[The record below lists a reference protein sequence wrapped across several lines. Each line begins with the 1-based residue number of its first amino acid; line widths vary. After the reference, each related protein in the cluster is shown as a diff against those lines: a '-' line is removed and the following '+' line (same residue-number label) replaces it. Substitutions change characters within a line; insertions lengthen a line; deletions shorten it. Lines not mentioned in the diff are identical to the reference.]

1 LSPNSGPGL
10 LPVEPS
16 RQLSSSPN
24 PSSSKRSCINAE
36 QLECQHG
43 RLGLSRK
50 NATKMRSA
58 GSSKTAA
65 PIGTSASKRKAKQAQ
80 VAKLVQ
86 DSASRVRKLS
96 SPTFAQSADP
106 EQNNDFMQASPQFF
120 PSLDFSPD
128 VFGFPSAGPATAPVY
143 PQQRLFWDPDTSMG
157 PMDMDFSGGGLDM
170 FESNLPFDFNDYVS
184 TEAAPR
190 PVPAMTTSCMGSD
203 GQNPTAQTNASR
215 LFATKTS
222 IPEMT
227 AGASSTARPST
238 KKLAVKPMTVDHAVN
253 PNLLFSNPGHQDL
266 SHGLGTSITNNARD
280 IRQPYLHQM
289 QESRR
294 EKEVERSRRAKA
306 RRTSHK
312 SSSQAAEPG
321 QEKRP
326 RLDRRS
332 TDTALGKGSSN
343 TRKHNQGSSYHRPK
357 VEKEWDTGH
366 LQRKLSPIKS
376 QPPERSSTTVG
387 HPRLRPQTSV
397 TFTID
402 DNGRARTETR
412 LTRDEAESETDQD
425 IDRRGWGNS
434 DSESSEDAD
443 AEIATSFYSSF
454 TFPSTKPPKLAR
466 FSTDSISHS
475 KKSSYS
481 STYTSSRSEHT
492 VSDRGPASQIR
503 HRSSLGS
510 RGHPHSSGTQKTHG
524 AGPLSSG
531 IMSDY
536 GPAPAGDLPSEAE
549 TVVDSDQPKGDAQH
563 ALKKLLKDR
572 ARKPRT
578 EKSSLSNSKTR
589 EKSRRQAPPPTKYQA
604 HSSSAHQPAAI
615 TTPTNL
621 QPYKVLDPAYNLSPT
636 PITDPD
642 LTSPSTD
649 RGSSASDSTRCVCH
663 TSESGG
669 HLMIQW

>member
-1 LSPNSGPGL
+1 
-10 LPVEPS
+10 
-16 RQLSSSPN
+16 
-24 PSSSKRSCINAE
+24 
-36 QLECQHG
+36 
-43 RLGLSRK
+43 
-50 NATKMRSA
+50 
-58 GSSKTAA
+58 
-65 PIGTSASKRKAKQAQ
+65 
-80 VAKLVQ
+80 
-86 DSASRVRKLS
+86 
-96 SPTFAQSADP
+96 
-106 EQNNDFMQASPQFF
+106 
-120 PSLDFSPD
+120 
-128 VFGFPSAGPATAPVY
+128 
-143 PQQRLFWDPDTSMG
+143 
-157 PMDMDFSGGGLDM
+157 M

-190 PVPAMTTSCMGSD
+190 PVPAMTTFCMGSD
-203 GQNPTAQTNASR
+203 GQSPIAQTNTSR
-215 LFATKTS
+215 LFATKTP
-222 IPEMT
+222 IPERT
-227 AGASSTARPST
+227 AGASSTVRPST
-238 KKLAVKPMTVDHAVN
+238 KKFAAKPMTVDHAVD
-253 PNLLFSNPGHQDL
+253 PNLLLSNPGHQEL
-266 SHGLGTSITNNARD
+266 SHGLGTSTTKHARD

-294 EKEVERSRRAKA
+294 EKEVERFRRAKSK
-306 RRTSHK
+306 RTSHK
-312 SSSQAAEPG
+312 SSSQAAEPS

-343 TRKHNQGSSYHRPK
+343 TRKHSQGSSYHHPK
-357 VEKEWDTGH
+357 VEKEWDNGH

-376 QPPERSSTTVG
+376 QPSERSSTTVG

-412 LTRDEAESETDQD
+412 LTREEEESETDQD
-425 IDRRGWGNS
+425 VDRRGWGNS

-454 TFPSTKPPKLAR
+454 TFPSSKPPKLAR

-492 VSDRGPASQIR
+492 ASDRGPASQIR

-510 RGHPHSSGTQKTHG
+510 KGPH
-524 AGPLSSG
+524 LSG
-531 IMSDY
+531 IQKDH

-549 TVVDSDQPKGDAQH
+549 TVLDSDQPKGDAQH
-563 ALKKLLKDR
+563 ALKKLLKER

-578 EKSSLSNSKTR
+578 EKSSLTSSKSR
-589 EKSRRQAPPPTKYQA
+589 EKKSRRQDPLPTKYQA
-604 HSSSAHQPAAI
+604 HSSSSHHQPTL

-621 QPYKVLDPAYNLSPT
+621 QPHNVLDPAYNFSPT
-636 PITDPD
+636 TITDPD

-649 RGSSASDSTRCVCH
+649 RGSSVSDSTRCVCL